1 MKILLDARLSKV
13 KTGTGRVTDSL
24 MESIIKID
32 NKNDYVLIFHE
43 SDPFPKINKKNI
55 KKITLQRRSQSKF
68 EMLWEIFIL
77 PIYLWKEKIDI
88 FFSIENMFYTPF
100 FKGISII
107 SIMDIIPRVIPNY
120 YNKMYDRFKIAIKF
134 NVLKLIKKRDF
145 VFTISKFSKKDIVKN
160 LSINS
165 NQIKVIPLAYSKK
178 NIVNSKKIIQ
188 SMKINFPYILAIGGA
203 EKRKNNI
210 NLLKAYNMIKSE
222 IKEHIVIIGNIQ
234 RSGESSVFDTLPRGK
249 KIHFVGN
256 VTDEQLYS
264 LYKNANI
271 FTYLSYYEGFGLPIL
286 EAYQYG
292 IPTIIANT
300 TSLPEIAENGALSVN
315 PYDIKDIKK
324 NLEKLIK
331 NKDLQ
336 KKLKSEQKK
345 IIIKYDWD
353 KSAESMIKLFEYAY
367 KKNSKNR
374 KKYSS

>member
-160 LSINS
+160 LSINP

-210 NLLKAYNMIKSE
+210 NLLKAYNMIKNE

-234 RSGESSVFDTLPRGK
+234 RSRESSVFDMLPRGK

-374 KKYSS
+374 KKYSA

>member
-160 LSINS
+160 LSINP

-234 RSGESSVFDTLPRGK
+234 RSRESSVFDTLPRGK